1 MSLTLKCSSLHFTPS
16 RQNLSLSTCSAVTP
30 LWEPPISEPQLA
42 TTAKLEKS
50 VSLASLGAEPQ
61 GRSDRVRLH
70 FKRLKEV
77 EEKEG
82 FAAAGA

>member
-1 MSLTLKCSSLHFTPS
+1 MQLITFHPFQTKPVSQHLFSCHS
-16 RQNLSLSTCSAVTP
+16 P
-30 LWEPPISEPQLA
+30 LGTPISGPQLA

-82 FAAAGA
+82 FAAAGVQEA